1 MSMILVPLIP
11 FLLVLAIGYYYFTTS
26 LESSTITRMKRI
38 VEDHGQMI
46 ESFLAERKADL
57 DLIIHSYR
65 YTELVQPE
73 KLAEIFEYLQKNAN
87 AFIDLGVFNQ
97 DGIHVAYHGAF
108 KLTGKVYKET
118 DWFQNVMQQGYYIS
132 DIFLGYRQ
140 IPHFIIAVAREG
152 EGQKWVIRATIDSYM
167 FNNLV
172 KRVRIGKTGEA
183 FILNADGILQT
194 ERRSGGNLMT
204 KPPDNIQYPGANS
217 GITSFINSDAKGEK
231 YLFTTTWLKE
241 KKWLLVVRQEKAD
254 VFRALRS
261 ATYLIVLI
269 MILGG
274 AGIITVAFL
283 VSNRVVRRLQQVDL
297 EKEQLGQQLI
307 RASRF
312 AELGEM
318 AAGFA
323 HEINNPLQIIRNEQA
338 LIEMNLSELKD
349 DGQLKPSDTLAEME
363 DSLDQIKLQIS
374 RCADITQGILKF
386 GRQTEYVLQDIDLR
400 NFVPE
405 VTALVGKKAVV
416 HGILLKQML
425 AEDTPLIHGDPSQL
439 QQVLLNLFN
448 NAMDAVVERHG
459 AHGGEITIE
468 SGPTDNHK
476 VKIQVKDNGSGISP
490 QNLNKIFTPFF
501 TTKPVGKG
509 TGLGLSVCYGIIDNL
524 GGIIHVSSEKGHGT
538 TFTIILPAAP

>member
-1 MSMILVPLIP
+1 MILVPLVP
-11 FLLVLAIGYYYFTTS
+11 FFMVLAIGYYYFTTS

-57 DLIIHSYR
+57 DLIIHSNR
-65 YTELVQPE
+65 YEDLIRPG
-73 KLAEIFEYLQKNAN
+73 KLAEIFEHLQKNAN
-87 AFIDLGVFNQ
+87 AFVDLGVFNQ
-97 DGIHVAYHGAF
+97 DGIHVAYYGAF
-108 KLTGKVYKET
+108 KLTGKVYKEA
-118 DWFQNVMQQGYYIS
+118 DWFQKVLKQGYYIS

-140 IPHFIIAVAREG
+140 IPHFIIAVAEEAEG
-152 EGQKWVIRATIDSYM
+152 KKWVIRATIDSFM
-167 FNNLV
+167 FNSLV

-183 FILNADGILQT
+183 YILNSEGVLQT

-204 KPPDNIQYPGANS
+204 KPPDNIQYPGAGS

-231 YLFTTTWLKE
+231 YLFTTIWLKE

-254 VFRALRS
+254 VFQALRS
-261 ATYLIVLI
+261 ATYLIILI

-274 AGIITVAFL
+274 AGIIAVAFL
-283 VSNRVVRRLQQVDL
+283 VCNRVVRRLQEVDL

-307 RASRF
+307 RAGRF

-323 HEINNPLQIIRNEQA
+323 HEINNPLQIIKNEQS
-338 LIEMNLSELKD
+338 LIEMNLADLKEN
-349 DGQLKPSDTLAEME
+349 GQLTPSESLEEVE

-374 RCADITQGILKF
+374 RCAHITQGILKF
-386 GRQTEYVLQDIDLR
+386 GRQTEYVLKDIDLR
-400 NFVPE
+400 YFVPE
-405 VTALVGKKAVV
+405 VTALVEKKAAVQ
-416 HGILLKQML
+416 GIQLKQTL
-425 AEDTPLIHGDPSQL
+425 SEDTPLIHGDPSQL

-448 NAMDAVVERHG
+448 NAIDAVVEHHG
-459 AHGGEITIE
+459 VHGGEIVIE
-468 SGPTDNHK
+468 SGREDNHK
-476 VKIQVKDNGSGISP
+476 VKIMVKDNGCGINP

-524 GGIIHVSSEKGHGT
+524 GGIINVSSERGHGT
-538 TFTIILPAAP
+538 TFTIILPAAG